1 MRTSTSMTRR
11 TNRPLYLSTKGF
23 TLLEIL
29 IALGLMSLV
38 FSFALNYNF
47 SSRQLLEAEV
57 KKIERAIRYSG
68 DETSLRNKIIRIKF
82 DLEKTPQS
90 FTIEYGPDDNFVL
103 PAKKYPEKD
112 SLTETKLKKLS
123 KDLKKI
129 DKKFIPLSDISA
141 ENLVIDEALKIIG
154 IGIIEDQKIV
164 YDFYPSIHFYPSG
177 ERDGVVIFVASE
189 QEIIGIVV
197 SPFKNDIQNI
207 YRELVYNEYNEIE
220 EVQYETMMSIFQD
233 YLK

>member
-112 SLTETKLKKLS
+112 SLTETQIEKIEQ
-123 KDLKKI
+123 DLKKI
-129 DKKFIPLSDISA
+129 DKKFTC
-141 ENLVIDEALKIIG
+141 E
-154 IGIIEDQKIV
+154 
-164 YDFYPSIHFYPSG
+164 
-177 ERDGVVIFVASE
+177 
-189 QEIIGIVV
+189 
-197 SPFKNDIQNI
+197 KN
-207 YRELVYNEYNEIE
+207 R
-220 EVQYETMMSIFQD
+220 
-233 YLK
+233 